1 MASTDVEKQKLDIPP
16 LFGSCRLTLVLISFG
31 IVFLL
36 FLMRFNLSMGIV
48 CLTKNGNEIRD
59 YFGQLQVWDKT
70 LQGYIL
76 GAFFYGYIC
85 TQVLGGYV
93 SDRFGG
99 KVGVMVGIGIASLSC
114 LLIPLAARCV
124 FTHWGTNPQFLK
136 KITFSKSYFSLN
148 SHFQSLIFTKIHIF
162 KASFFTKIT
171 VLK

>member
-1 MASTDVEKQKLDIPP
+1 MVKMASTDVEKQKLDIPP

-99 KVGVMVGIGIASLSC
+99 KVGVMVGIGITSLSC

-124 FTHWGTNPQFLK
+124 FFTGAQILN
-136 KITFSKSYFSLN
+136 FSKN

-162 KASFFTKIT
+162 KASFFTNFTFFKHQI
-171 VLK
+171 LG